1 MEEKNDLKSWLA
13 GSLRLS
19 IFYGADLDLEKIP
32 KWKDATGETPDNQI
46 SHPKIGVYQESG
58 KFADGSLTMNIGP
71 SRVDWLYSPLIKSEA
86 AFDSF
91 PNVGEISRATEHFK
105 SFALSWLKSLD
116 YLTRMAFG
124 AILIQPTGSQ
134 EEAYRKLAKYLHF
147 VNIDPTSS
155 DFSYSI
161 NRPRDTAIGITGLK
175 INRLS
180 KWRAITMIL
189 SVDDTMKKV
198 DFACNLELDIN
209 TIPDEKAR
217 IEKEMICPI
226 FEELVSLGTEITE
239 KGDIA

>member
-1 MEEKNDLKSWLA
+1 MEENELKCWLA

-19 IFYGADLDLEKIP
+19 VFYGVDVDLVKIP
-32 KWKDATGETPDNQI
+32 KWKDVTGETPDSQI

-71 SRVDWLYSPLIKSEA
+71 SRVDWLYTPLIKSEA
-86 AFDSF
+86 VFDSF
-91 PNVGEISRATEHFK
+91 PNVGEISQATEHFK

-124 AILIQPTGSQ
+124 AILIQPAGSQ
-134 EEAYRKLAKYLHF
+134 EEAYRNLAKYLHF
-147 VNIDPTSS
+147 VDIDPATS

-161 NRPRDTAIGITGLK
+161 NRPRDSVLGITGLK

-189 SVDDTMKKV
+189 SVDDAMNKV

-209 TIPDEKAR
+209 TTPDEKVC
-217 IEKEMICPI
+217 IKKEMIRPV
-226 FEELVSLGTEITE
+226 FEELVSLGIEITE